1 METDSHN
8 PHSRIVFFDGVC
20 NLCNHSVDFLIRKD
34 KRLVFRYA
42 PLQGTTALA
51 TLPTKTIENLSGM
64 AYYRKGKTYLKSSAA
79 LMIAND
85 LGGIYKLAMV
95 FWIVPKIIRDG
106 IYSWVARNRYK
117 WFGKKESC
125 RLPTAEE
132 RELFLD

>member
-1 METDSHN
+1 
-8 PHSRIVFFDGVC
+8 
-20 NLCNHSVDFLIRKD
+20 
-34 KRLVFRYA
+34 
-42 PLQGTTALA
+42 
-51 TLPTKTIENLSGM
+51 
-64 AYYRKGKTYLKSSAA
+64 
-79 LMIAND
+79 MIAND
-85 LGGIYKLAMV
+85 LGGIYKLAMI